1 MGRWPQQKLGTAP
14 SPHHEGCSHTELD
27 VPMCPAPFA
36 GVLGASPR
44 ACPIPTV
51 PPTASFPLPGKKPP
65 PGTPP
70 PGIAPGT
77 PAGGET
83 LVRIPTGI
91 CAGLGWGH
99 SLEQGELPA
108 CLCASPCLQ
117 CHDGAGVCS
126 CPRTH
131 CGCQQ
136 DNKDNEQAGI
146 QLPPQ
151 TMPTPKPNPI
161 QSASL
166 CPSLQSGEAPQPL
179 CS

>member
-1 MGRWPQQKLGTAP
+1 MPICGQVAP
-14 SPHHEGCSHTELD
+14 AEAWHSPLPTPSGLQ
-27 VPMCPAPFA
+27 P
-36 GVLGASPR
+36 PR
-44 ACPIPTV
+44 AGCPHVPCSSCRCPGCLPIPTV
-51 PPTASFPLPGKKPP
+51 PPTASLPLPGKKPP

-108 CLCASPCLQ
+108 YLCTSPCLQ
-117 CHDGAGVCS
+117 CHGGDGVCS